1 MEMINKKNDKYESTL
16 KRKSFIYKI
25 NPSIKIILF
34 IFIFKIIFSLNL
46 DLNSELT
53 SYKILFY
60 ICYFIFF
67 LFIFYLLSNIV
78 SNCFRILIRQILS
91 LKFFVFLSFF
101 FNVSSNNPKTEN
113 FFSFSIFPN
122 NLSLFLF
129 LILFLYF
136 VSFLLFTNRVYKNI
150 YFIFIFIFFCLL
162 PSVLHKDQEF
172 FLKLY
177 YNKKLLLN
185 IFFIFVRV
193 CLFFMVNF
201 LISKTTS
208 FVEIKDGL
216 ELLLKPFKIIKF
228 PVEMFSLMI
237 SLIFLSMPFLIEE
250 SQKIIKAQLSRGL
263 NFYTKNILKKILYLV
278 SILIPILILTFKKSF
293 ALANA
298 METRGYVLGKPKTKF
313 NVYKIKRNDIFIFF
327 LFLSFFIFSF
337 YA

>member
-16 KRKSFIYKI
+16 ERKSFIYKI

-53 SYKILFY
+53 SFKILFY

-67 LFIFYLLSNIV
+67 LFIFYLLLNIV
-78 SNCFRILIRQILS
+78 PNFFRILIRQILS
-91 LKFFVFLSFF
+91 FKFFVFLSFF
-101 FNVSSNNPKTEN
+101 LNLSSNPKTEN

-122 NLSLFLF
+122 NLALFLF
-129 LILFLYF
+129 LILFLYLI
-136 VSFLLFTNRVYKNI
+136 SFFLFTNRVYKNI
-150 YFIFIFIFFCLL
+150 YFIFMFVFFCLL
-162 PSVLHKDQEF
+162 PSFLHKDQEF

-177 YNKKLLLN
+177 YNKKILLN
-185 IFFIFVRV
+185 IFFIFIRI

-216 ELLLKPFKIIKF
+216 EFLLKPFKIIKF
-228 PVEMFSLMI
+228 PVEMFSLMM

-278 SILIPILILTFKKSF
+278 SILIPILILSFKKSF

-313 NVYKIKRNDIFIFF
+313 NVYKIKRYDIFIFF